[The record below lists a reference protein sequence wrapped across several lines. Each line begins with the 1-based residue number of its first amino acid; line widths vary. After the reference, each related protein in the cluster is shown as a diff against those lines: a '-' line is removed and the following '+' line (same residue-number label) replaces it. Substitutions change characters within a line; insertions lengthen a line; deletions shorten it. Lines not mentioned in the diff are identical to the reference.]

1 MNIALLKYCT
11 AAAALW
17 ETFVRSAAMHDG
29 CLGGPSLG
37 PAVRRAAFM
46 RAHALLCGV
55 TLVVGA
61 TAACTGTI
69 GNGGDGNGGQT
80 SGTAGGS
87 GGPAGSGNA
96 TSPPATTGVAMGA
109 WPADPTLNDGRP
121 PPLSSLRADPNAAG
135 SMPLRRLSHVEYN
148 NTVNDLLKAA
158 TYTDYA
164 TTYGLPSDL
173 EPQEVFLYR
182 RAAQTTTL
190 DLQKLRDAAEGIAA
204 AVDPTGLAT
213 CATGADQMACAKTFI
228 TTFGMRAYR
237 RPLLPDEITRLT
249 SLYSTARTTVMLD
262 YPGTIKLLVEAIL
275 QTPEFLYRWE
285 LGPQVATKDPT
296 GVLRLSGYEMA
307 SRLSYFLWRTM
318 PDQALFDAAAADKLS
333 TDADVQSQV
342 TRMLAD
348 PRARASFA
356 EFFKEWLSVSAEEI
370 SARPKD
376 PSVYPTWNATLQ
388 GAMASEVETF
398 VSNVVFDSDGRLSSL
413 LTGGYSFV
421 NDALAPIYGLSPP
434 GSTNLQKTTLNPTQ
448 RAGMLTQA
456 GFLTVT
462 GSTNGSHPVKRGR
475 RVLER
480 LLCGVLGRPPPVV
493 PPPLPAS
500 AGGSTRQR
508 FVMHDQNG
516 CTGTCH
522 ARMDSIGFGLEH
534 YDGLGNYRTV
544 DNGVTVDA
552 TSSVKLDGADHSFDG
567 AVELSKLLANS
578 AEMREC
584 FVRQW
589 ARYAFSRI
597 EEPADVASLQ
607 AAVAALRTG
616 NDSVRELAKGLALS
630 RSFRFRALAAGEMQ

>member
-1 MNIALLKYCT
+1 
-11 AAAALW
+11 
-17 ETFVRSAAMHDG
+17 
-29 CLGGPSLG
+29 
-37 PAVRRAAFM
+37 
-46 RAHALLCGV
+46 
-55 TLVVGA
+55 
-61 TAACTGTI
+61 
-69 GNGGDGNGGQT
+69 
-80 SGTAGGS
+80 
-87 GGPAGSGNA
+87 
-96 TSPPATTGVAMGA
+96 MGA
-109 WPADPTLNDGRP
+109 WPADPNLNDGRP
-121 PPLSSLRADPNAAG
+121 PSLSSLPADPNAAG
-135 SMPLRRLSHVEYN
+135 SMPLRRLSHIEYN
-148 NTVNDLLKAA
+148 NTVHDLLKAA
-158 TYTDYA
+158 TNTDYA
-164 TTYGLPSDL
+164 TTYALPSDL

-190 DLQKLRDAAEGIAA
+190 DVQKLRDAAEGIAA
-204 AVDPTGLAT
+204 SVDPTGLAV
-213 CATGADQMACAKTFI
+213 CGTGADQTACAKTFI
-228 TTFGMRAYR
+228 ATFGMRAYR

-249 SLYSTARTTVMLD
+249 SLYTAARTTVMLD
-262 YPGTIKLLVEAIL
+262 YPGAIKLLVEAML

-285 LGPQVATKDPT
+285 LGPQAATKDPS

-333 TDADVQSQV
+333 TDADVQTQV

-348 PRARASFA
+348 PRARVSFA

-376 PSVYPTWNATLQ
+376 PSVYPTWNAALQ
-388 GAMASEVETF
+388 GAMASEVEAF
-398 VSNVVFDSDGRLSSL
+398 VNNVVFDSDGRLSSL
-413 LTGGYSFV
+413 LTAGYSFV
-421 NDALAPIYGLSPP
+421 NDTLAPIYGLSPT
-434 GSTNLQKTTLNPTQ
+434 GSTNLQKTALNPAQ
-448 RAGMLTQA
+448 RAGVLTQA
-456 GFLTVT
+456 GLLTVT

-522 ARMDSIGFGLEH
+522 ARMDAIGFGLEH

-552 TSSVKLDGADHSFDG
+552 TSSLKLDGADHSFDG
-567 AVELSKLLANS
+567 AVELSKLLASS
-578 AEMREC
+578 AEVREC

-589 ARYAFSRI
+589 ARYAFSRM

-607 AAVAALRTG
+607 AVVAAFRNG